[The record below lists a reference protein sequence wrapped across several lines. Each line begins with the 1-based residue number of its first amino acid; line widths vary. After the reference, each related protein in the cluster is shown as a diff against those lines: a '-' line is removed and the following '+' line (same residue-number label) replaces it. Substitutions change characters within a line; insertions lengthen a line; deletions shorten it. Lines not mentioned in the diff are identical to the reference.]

1 MERQM
6 PLRVLPEEG
15 TEGSMFSPD
24 VGLTVPPHTT
34 ADTGAMHDQAVV
46 VVLDPR
52 AAEGAGYVAVE
63 PVGAAAVWDFPIPQ
77 PPEDIAALAVPAVLA
92 IIHVFVIFLCIS

>member
-1 MERQM
+1 M

-15 TEGSMFSPD
+15 TKSGMFSP
-24 VGLTVPPHTT
+24 VLGLAVPPITT
-34 ADTGAMHDQAVV
+34 ADIGAMHDQVV
-46 VVLDPR
+46 VVALDSR

-77 PPEDIAALAVPAVLA
+77 PPEDVAALAFPPLLT
-92 IIHVFVIFLCIS
+92 IIHAFVIFMCVS